1 MSESV
6 TAPLVSSP
14 IAIDPAWID
23 HNGHLNMAYYNVI
36 FDRALDEV
44 LLPAGLGPD
53 YVRETGCTYMAV
65 EAHICYL
72 REVFRTDTVRVSV
85 RVLDLDPKRM
95 HLYCEMRHAS
105 EDWLAATS
113 EWMFLHVDTNER
125 RTATWPPPIFEWL
138 EVIHRA
144 DKHLK
149 PPERA
154 GRRIGIPRKGEP

>member
-14 IAIDPAWID
+14 IAIDAAWID
-23 HNGHLNMAYYNVI
+23 YNGHLNMAYYNVI
-36 FDRALDEV
+36 FDRALDET
-44 LLPAGLGPD
+44 LQPTGLGPG
-53 YVRETGCTYMAV
+53 YVRATGCTFMTV

-85 RVLDLDPKRM
+85 RVLDLDAKRM
-95 HLYCEMRHAS
+95 HAYCEMRHAT
-105 EDWLAATS
+105 EDWVAATS

-125 RTATWPPPIFEWL
+125 RATPWPSGIFQKLDAIRQAGAHL
-138 EVIHRA
+138 E
-144 DKHLK
+144 

-154 GRRIGIPRKGEP
+154 GRRIGIPRKAEP